1 MLKRVLLGIFLAG
14 LFSAAWGQDF
24 GLDVGCCSEPLTQ
37 AATVNGNG
45 GGVTDYYNSTSS
57 AITELEF
64 ALNVGTALTST
75 DTIKCDPFNFFEF
88 CDATLSGGVLY
99 LNFHGITA
107 SDSDDGFG
115 STDPETQQTE
125 GIGVFEGI
133 PTLASASCLSTPDS
147 PACTINDRGHFLVSF
162 DNFTEGGGIDTNP
175 GDGGGWNG
183 IATSA
188 SIVMIN
194 NIPVPEPSSLASL
207 AIGLLLVGRFW
218 RRACR

>member
-57 AITELEF
+57 PITELEF
-64 ALNVGTALTST
+64 ALVGTGLTST
-75 DTIKCDPFNFFEF
+75 DTIDCKSFNFFQT
-88 CDATLSGGVLY
+88 CDATLSGGVLF
-99 LNFHGITA
+99 LNFHGITG

-115 STDPETQQTE
+115 STDPETQATE

-133 PTLASASCLSTPDS
+133 PTLRSQACLSSPDS
-147 PACTINDRGHFLVSF
+147 AFCTVNDRGHFLVSF

-175 GDGGGWNG
+175 GDGGAWNG
-183 IATSA
+183 ATSA

-194 NIPVPEPSSLASL
+194 NVAVPEPSSLASL

-218 RRACR
+218 RRASR